1 MTPSR
6 RLFLIDAFAE
16 TPFRGNSAG
25 VVLEADGLTDEQM
38 QLLAREVN
46 ASETA
51 FISRANDL
59 HRPARLRWFTPQME
73 VAFCGHATL
82 AAAHALQEVGCLPN
96 LLAQPDAAL
105 VFETQAGLLRLC
117 PELLPAPHASV
128 IWWLQMPEPGLRPD
142 NTNPIR
148 TCELLGLTPDDLDSA
163 FPLMR
168 TRDDDVLY
176 FVRSWQTLM
185 AMQPQ
190 FSELGAWCRRC
201 DIRGLCVATTE
212 TLTPAVN
219 VHSRFFAPAVGINE
233 DPVTGS
239 VHGPLAAYLVVNNVV
254 GSAAG
259 KSGLICAQGRPGD
272 RGGLVRAVV
281 EATQQ
286 GYRVTIGGQC
296 FTTITGEVCVPAE
309 AT

>member
-1 MTPSR
+1 MNPTR
-6 RLFLIDAFAE
+6 RFLLVDAFAE

-25 VVLEADGLTDEQM
+25 VVLAADGLTDEQM
-38 QLLAREVN
+38 QLIAREIN

-51 FISRANDL
+51 FISRASDL
-59 HRPARLRWFTPQME
+59 HRPARLRWFTPQVE
-73 VAFCGHATL
+73 VGFCGHATL
-82 AAAHALQEVGCLPN
+82 AAAHALQASGCLPN
-96 LLAQPDAAL
+96 LLVQANAAL
-105 VFETQAGLLRLC
+105 TFETLAGLLRLTA
-117 PELLPAPHASV
+117 ESLPAPHAGV
-128 IWWLQMPEPGLRPD
+128 IWWLQMPEPGLKPD
-142 NTNPIR
+142 HTNPIR
-148 TCELLGLTPDDLDSA
+148 TCELLGLTPDDLDA
-163 FPLMR
+163 AYPPMR

-185 AMQPQ
+185 DMQPQ
-190 FSELGAWCRRC
+190 LAELGAWCRRC
-201 DIRGLCVATTE
+201 DIRGVCVSTAE
-212 TLTPAVN
+212 TLTPVVN

-259 KSGLICAQGRPGD
+259 KSGLLCAQGRPGD

-281 EATQQ
+281 DATPQ

-296 FTTITGEVCVPAE
+296 FTTITGEVVVPPAR
-309 AT
+309 